1 MPIRLRVEQNRL
13 QKILAKIA
21 ELAPAYLERRA
32 GDIVQLREARAR
44 GEWARIGAIGH
55 DLRGT
60 GATFGFIWISEIG
73 GELEAASERRDADHV
88 ARLTDRLE
96 AGLAQEDHAAHTGQ
110 RRR

>member
-1 MPIRLRVEQNRL
+1 MEQNRL

-60 GATFGFIWISEIG
+60 GASFGFSWISEIG

-96 AGLAQEDHAAHTGQ
+96 AGLAQGDHAAHRRQ
-110 RRR
+110 R